1 MTYTEQDERDLLV
14 AMILW
19 LSEHDWIKE
28 PHEKLMWLVGE
39 FLSERKAER
48 EWGKR

>member
-19 LSEHDWIKE
+19 LSEHSWVTE
-28 PHEKLMWLVGE
+28 PHAKLMFLVDE
-39 FLSERKAER
+39 FMKERRESR
-48 EWGKR
+48 EWAS